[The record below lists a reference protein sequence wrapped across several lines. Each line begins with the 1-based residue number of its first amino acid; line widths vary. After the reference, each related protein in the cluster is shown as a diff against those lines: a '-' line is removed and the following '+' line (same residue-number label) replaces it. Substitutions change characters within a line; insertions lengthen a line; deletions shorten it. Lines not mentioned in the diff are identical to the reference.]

1 MNTINMKN
9 ILFLVLAGL
18 FIISCG
24 EDEYNPYSPEN
35 ISDNDGSVTYTNST
49 SYPIIGNIVSE
60 EPTFTVD
67 GAYKFKVNTVE
78 APAGSTFN
86 LSKFSANILTGAI
99 TYENSGELS
108 PGNYLV
114 TVGLANVYGM
124 AVYNNAYT
132 LTVLE
137 VPVEATIDNPVVD
150 AGIFQT
156 GVVATVSY
164 TDTSGSGLI
173 TSVEYA
179 LVDATTG
186 FSIDK
191 DSGEISKSNPA
202 ASGPN
207 NITVKIT
214 TNIGAI
220 IEENICV
227 INVGESPTLDYVQL
241 DGTTPLTNATL
252 SPWTAYTTAVPN
264 LVGMIGT
271 KYDIILPAELVE
283 GTIVANADG
292 TISVLADQNL
302 AIGTHSLGVKV
313 TNAGGNEVTFPGVFT
328 LTVENRWEVADL
340 FNDTFD
346 DEQTGVVSPGNLLY
360 PDYAGYTIGDDVT
373 TWNKA
378 NLSKAGKPDVQGI
391 RVQNP
396 GVKEHYLVRNIDL
409 TVVRALRVTF
419 GEVFGYN
426 DAFIST
432 YQRGLYS
439 GESTTDLD
447 GGTFDPANWN
457 VVMADDDS
465 RWAGSANWSTRVPD
479 MVNNVDVDLSNI
491 SGNTLKLAW
500 YIGSTNTS
508 QNGQYVIDSVKAQ
521 YASPFTAEEM

>member
-1 MNTINMKN
+1 MKIIKMKQLFYLVFAG
-9 ILFLVLAGL
+9 ILAF
-18 FIISCG
+18 SCG
-24 EDEYNPYSPEN
+24 EDEYNPYSPN
-35 ISDNDGSVTYTNST
+35 PLVDNDGAISYVNMTT
-49 SYPIIGNIVSE
+49 YPIVGEIISQAPE
-60 EPTFTVD
+60 YTVE
-67 GAYKFKVNTVE
+67 GAYKFSIHKVE
-78 APAGSTFN
+78 APSGSSF
-86 LSKFSANILTGAI
+86 KSANFSVDNLTGVI
-99 TYENSGELS
+99 TYNNAGELS
-108 PGNYLV
+108 PGDYNV
-114 TVGLANVYGM
+114 TVSVGHVNGLAVYD
-124 AVYNNAYT
+124 NAY
-132 LTVLE
+132 VLSVSE
-137 VPVEATIDNPVVD
+137 VPAKGTIDNPVVD

-186 FSIDK
+186 FSIGK

-214 TNIGAI
+214 TNLGAI

-227 INVGESPTLDYVQL
+227 INVGEAPTLEYVQA
-241 DGTTPLTNATL
+241 DGTTPLTNATM
-252 SPWTAYTTAVPN
+252 SPWTAYTTAAPK

-271 KYDIILPAELVE
+271 SYDIILPAELVE

-346 DEQTGVVSPGNLLY
+346 DEQTGIISPENLLY

-373 TWNKA
+373 AWNKA
-378 NLSKAGKPDVQGI
+378 NLSKAGKPDVKGL

-396 GVKEHYLVRNIDL
+396 AVKEHYLVRNIDV

-426 DAFIST
+426 DAFVST

-447 GGTFDPANWN
+447 GGTFNPANWS
-457 VVMADDDS
+457 VVMADNDP
-465 RWAGSANWSTRVPD
+465 RWPGSANWSTRVPN
-479 MVNNVDVDLSNI
+479 MVNNVDIDLSNI